1 MTGFV
6 EKPADPPG
14 DLANAGVYAFS
25 PAVLDLV
32 EEPLPRDIG
41 FDLLP
46 ELVGRANTVDM
57 GGAYFIDIGTPAAL
71 ARARDEWQDRAA
83 S

>member
-1 MTGFV
+1 V
-6 EKPADPPG
+6 CPSA
-14 DLANAGVYAFS
+14 LVAAFT
-25 PAVLDLV
+25 PAVLHLID
-32 EEPLPRDIG
+32 EPLPRDIG

-46 ELVGRANTVDM
+46 RLVGRARAIDL

-71 ARARDEWQDRAA
+71 ARARNEWRDRAA